1 MIRTLAW
8 SARID
13 VRHNRTAP
21 SHALA
26 RECVVAVSLMN
37 LGRSM
42 DETETDVLYDK
53 NGKAGLFLTDHP
65 FLCLTGTIFE
75 DTEAGLHDVS
85 RRVIKLFRFVG
96 GVIEE
101 QYDDNRQSEGKADT
115 GRNEKQADRV
125 DRNGAQGERERQ
137 WELRKLR
144 HINLELYHQIGD
156 LLRIKL
162 QVLDALERIKMAQLE
177 RSEKNWLRA
186 TSSWQ
191 KEKMIR
197 LLWASD

>member
-1 MIRTLAW
+1 
-8 SARID
+8 
-13 VRHNRTAP
+13 
-21 SHALA
+21 
-26 RECVVAVSLMN
+26 
-37 LGRSM
+37 M

-53 NGKAGLFLTDHP
+53 NGEAGSFLTDHP
-65 FLCLTGTIFE
+65 FHCLTGTIFE
-75 DTEAGLHDVS
+75 ETEAGLHDVS

-101 QYDDNRQSEGKADT
+101 QYDDNHQSRKADT
-115 GRNEKQADRV
+115 GRNEKQADRA

-162 QVLDALERIKMAQLE
+162 QVLDAIERIKMAQLE
-177 RSEKNWLRA
+177 RSQENRLRA
-186 TSSWQ
+186 SLKLAKRENDKSSVGEQ
-191 KEKMIR
+191 LNNHAAKDNKRGKTLSER
-197 LLWASD
+197 STASTVDWVPDRD

>member
-1 MIRTLAW
+1 
-8 SARID
+8 
-13 VRHNRTAP
+13 
-21 SHALA
+21 
-26 RECVVAVSLMN
+26 
-37 LGRSM
+37 M

-53 NGKAGLFLTDHP
+53 NGEAGSFLTDHP

-96 GVIEE
+96 GTLEE
-101 QYDDNRQSEGKADT
+101 LYDDNRQSEGKADT
-115 GRNEKQADRV
+115 GRNEKQADRA

-137 WELRKLR
+137 WELCKLR

-162 QVLDALERIKMAQLE
+162 QVLDAIERIKMAQLE
-177 RSEKNWLRA
+177 RSQENRLRA
-186 TSSWQ
+186 SLKLAKREDDKSSVGEQ
-191 KEKMIR
+191 LNNHAAKDNKRGKTLSER
-197 LLWASD
+197 STASTVDWVPDSD

>member
-1 MIRTLAW
+1 
-8 SARID
+8 
-13 VRHNRTAP
+13 
-21 SHALA
+21 
-26 RECVVAVSLMN
+26 
-37 LGRSM
+37 M
-42 DETETDVLYDK
+42 DETEADVLYDK
-53 NGKAGLFLTDHP
+53 NGEAGSFLTDHP

-101 QYDDNRQSEGKADT
+101 QYHDNRQSEGKADT
-115 GRNEKQADRV
+115 GRNEKQADRA

-162 QVLDALERIKMAQLE
+162 QVLS
-177 RSEKNWLRA
+177 SETKCNTPADLIIGTADQDLRECCHA
-186 TSSWQ
+186 
-191 KEKMIR
+191 M
-197 LLWASD
+197 LFAFVG